1 MSRLPACQTT
11 RQMTIEYIALVSYF
25 FFLFGLIFVANNV
38 NRLAAHPAALAV
50 ADKIQYNLR
59 DVPRVNYKE
68 ISSEES
74 EGEDVVDSQQ
84 ESESDAEDETE
95 EITPLPNA
103 YRGTESSL
111 ASLRQR
117 YRRDRNPVSRI
128 LETVD

>member
-1 MSRLPACQTT
+1 
-11 RQMTIEYIALVSYF
+11 MTIEYIALVSYF